1 MPNNLIIKT
10 SIPTWLWLGLPIVI
24 VLAQIISKAVDEDFY
39 RDWFRSETGLVENLT
54 VLFLV
59 LAIITALRLFTK
71 RQQVCSRLFGPFV
84 LIMALGCLYFAGEE
98 ASWGQ
103 HWIGFQPPES
113 IAERNDQGE
122 FNIHNDPN
130 FEAFTDQ
137 LPRLLLTLAALF
149 GGILAPLIRRGKDI
163 DLQSQTP
170 FGWLWPTYVCMPAA
184 IGAVF
189 ITLPN
194 KLVEMA
200 GYGMMEW
207 MDISEGETKEFFLA
221 LFLFLYLPAAAP
233 TTLTTRLTARKPCR
247 LPAAA

>member
-1 MPNNLIIKT
+1 MPYYKRSSEL
-10 SIPTWLWLGLPIVI
+10 SPTWLWLGLPILI
-24 VLAQIISKAVDEDFY
+24 VLVQIISKAVDEAFY
-39 RDWFRSETGLVENLT
+39 RDWMRSEMGIVESLT

-59 LAIITALRLFTK
+59 LAIITALRLFAR
-71 RQQVCSRLFGPFV
+71 RQQVSSKLFGPFM

-103 HWIGFQPPES
+103 HWLGFEPPAS
-113 IAERNDQGE
+113 IAERNEQGE
-122 FNIHNDPN
+122 FNLHNDPVL
-130 FEAFTDQ
+130 ETYLDQ

-149 GGILAPLIRRGKDI
+149 GGILAPLLRRGKDI
-163 DLQSQTP
+163 NLQSATP
-170 FGWLWPTYVCMPAA
+170 FGWIWPTYVCTPAA

-200 GYGMMEW
+200 GHDVIHW

-221 LFLFLYLPAAAP
+221 LFLFLYLFN
-233 TTLTTRLTARKPCR
+233 LLQSVRRSARSSDQQ
-247 LPAAA
+247 